1 MKKLLLSI
9 CSILAIGTIS
19 ISLTSCNGCT
29 EEAVSRMYDV
39 DVDLDDDGDYGD
51 RSGQTDQRNVNF
63 RSTGDVKYGDKS
75 VPHMYTPYEHIP
87 NKCRLCGF
95 SKENG
100 NHY

>member
-39 DVDLDDDGDYGD
+39 DVDLDGDGDYGD
-51 RSGQTDQRNVNF
+51 RSGQTNVSF
-63 RSTGDVKYGDKS
+63 KGDVKYGDKS
-75 VPHMYTPYEHIP
+75 VPHMFDPYDHIP
-87 NKCRLCGF
+87 DQCRLCGF
-95 SKENG
+95 SEKNG

>member
-1 MKKLLLSI
+1 MKNLLLSI

-51 RSGQTDQRNVNF
+51 RSGQTNVNF
-63 RSTGDVKYGDKS
+63 RQTGDVKHGDKS
-75 VPHMYTPYEHIP
+75 VPHTFTPYEHIP
-87 NKCRLCGF
+87 DKCKLCGF
-95 SKENG
+95 SEKNG

>member
-29 EEAVSRMYDV
+29 EEAVSKMYDV

-51 RSGQTDQRNVNF
+51 RSGQTNQRNINF
-63 RSTGDVKYGDKS
+63 MQHTHID
-75 VPHMYTPYEHIP
+75 EHIP
-87 NKCRLCGF
+87 WNECDICG
-95 SKENG
+95 K
-100 NHY
+100 HKVYW